1 MDMNKCMASE
11 DGICRNVYGFG
22 TECNGYSDKCALK
35 QYYDTA
41 ERIVK
46 GINKALKINLGIK
59 GDNE

>member
-1 MDMNKCMASE
+1 MHGKRRWNLQE
-11 DGICRNVYGFG
+11 RIGFG